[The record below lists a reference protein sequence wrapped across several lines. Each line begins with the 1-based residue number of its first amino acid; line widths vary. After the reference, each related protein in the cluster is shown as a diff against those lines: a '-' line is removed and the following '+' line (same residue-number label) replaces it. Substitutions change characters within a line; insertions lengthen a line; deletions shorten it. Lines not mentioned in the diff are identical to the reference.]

1 MFSVVRRFVRR
12 RDNAVEHRVGEH
24 TPERVRRKTSARR
37 GWGWGGDGGNR
48 ALVKHGTE
56 GGAFQDAN
64 RGLHSQVLTGP
75 LSKLRCYMYIT
86 HKLQDEDEKQDV
98 DGKEGT

>member
-1 MFSVVRRFVRR
+1 M
-12 RDNAVEHRVGEH
+12 
-24 TPERVRRKTSARR
+24 
-37 GWGWGGDGGNR
+37 
-48 ALVKHGTE
+48 KHGTE